1 MSGLDRS
8 AVVGIVGA
16 GVMGGGIAEV
26 AARAGHPVR
35 LFDAVPE
42 APRQAIDAIA
52 GRLARAVEKGR
63 LSGEQSNAMMA
74 RIVAA
79 ADLADLGPSALVVE
93 AAAESLGVKRE
104 LFAALEQACA
114 AEAILATNTSSLAI
128 EAIAA
133 ELRHPERV
141 VGMHFFNPAPLMG
154 LVEVVSGLA
163 TRPGVAATVFETAS
177 AWGKVP
183 VHVRSTP
190 GFIVNRV
197 ARPFYG
203 EALAVLAE
211 RGADAPTIDAILREA
226 GGFRMGALELTDL
239 IGQDINAAVSASIY
253 EAFHQDP
260 RYRPSLV
267 QKALVDAGRL
277 GRKSGQGVYDYRPD
291 AVRPRAADAP
301 PGMHPDC
308 VRVSGDLGWAEP
320 LVPMIASAGVRVE
333 RDPAGGHSD
342 RHVSLPAGGQLRA
355 TDGAL
360 ATQHAARLG
369 EPVVLFDLMREPLT
383 AGRVA
388 MAASDGCPDD
398 VLAEAVGLVQVLGK
412 RVSVIDDVPGLVLM
426 RTLAMLA
433 NEACD
438 VVHQGIAEAD
448 AVDTAMMNGTNYP
461 EGPLAWADRLGAAT
475 VLQVL
480 ENLASAYGDG
490 RYRPSLRLR
499 RRVLAGQPLR

>member
-1 MSGLDRS
+1 MSGLNRG

-52 GRLARAVEKGR
+52 GRLGRAVETRR
-63 LSGEQSNAMMA
+63 LSDEQRRATLA
-74 RIVAA
+74 RLVTAGN
-79 ADLADLGPSALVVE
+79 LADLGPSALVVE
-93 AAAESLGVKRE
+93 AAAESLSVKRE
-104 LFAALEQACA
+104 LFTALEQACA

-163 TRPGVAATVFETAS
+163 TWPEVAETIFETAS

-253 EAFHQDP
+253 EAFHQDT

-267 QKALVDAGRL
+267 QKALVEAGRL
-277 GRKSGQGVYDYRPD
+277 GRKSGRGFYDYGPD
-291 AVRPRAADAP
+291 AICLSAADAP
-301 PGMHPDC
+301 PGTRPDC
-308 VRVSGDLGWAEP
+308 ARVVGNLGWAEP
-320 LVPMIASAGVRVE
+320 LLPMIESAGVRVE
-333 RDPAGGHSD
+333 SVPASGDSD
-342 RHVSLPAGGQLRA
+342 GYVSLPAGGQLRA
-355 TDGAL
+355 TDGVL

-369 EPVVLFDLMREPLT
+369 HPVVLFDLMREPLT
-383 AGRVA
+383 AGRVG
-388 MAASDGCPDD
+388 MATSDGCPDN
-398 VLAEAVGLVQVLGK
+398 VLAEAVGLVQALGK
-412 RVSVIDDVPGLVLM
+412 RVSIVDDIPGLVLM

-433 NEACD
+433 NEACE
-438 VVHQGIAEAD
+438 VVHQGIADAD

-461 EGPLAWADRLGAAT
+461 EGPLAWADRIGAAT
-475 VLQVL
+475 VLRVL
-480 ENLASAYGDG
+480 ENLAETYGDG

-499 RRVLAGQPLR
+499 RRVLAGRPLR